1 LGGST
6 YYWIIM
12 IVLFVA
18 IFYFMLMRPQQ
29 KQRKAHQELM
39 SSLKKGDVVMTAAG
53 IYGTVK
59 RVEENLV
66 VIEVAKGVTIKV
78 IRRAVA
84 DIVKDDAQRRAVAPE
99 GSSGARGRRSTRS
112 AGRSSAEDD
121 DMAADSAR
129 LGSGDETDGDE
140 E

>member
-1 LGGST
+1 MGGST

-29 KQRKAHQELM
+29 KQRKAHQEMM
-39 SSLKKGDVVMTAAG
+39 SSLKKGDIVMTAAG

-99 GSSGARGRRSTRS
+99 GSSGSRARRSTRS
-112 AGRSSAEDD
+112 TGRSSA
-121 DMAADSAR
+121 ADTDTGANSAT